1 MFKGIRWL
9 HFGLVGWLLAV
20 WLSIGLHAQSAEVP
34 FVRYT
39 TEQGLSNDVITA
51 IAKDQRGFMW
61 IGTLNGLN
69 RFDGV
74 QFKIYKRTGQANG
87 LPGNYIV
94 SNGIIPDR
102 NGYLWVSTNRG
113 LYRFD
118 PLRERGQTILL
129 PQLQDKQ
136 ADNDFIS
143 PVRFDQA
150 GMGWFSSV
158 DRLYRIDPQT
168 LQLTAYSLPYAM
180 PTSYATPM
188 PDRSGQ
194 LWLFMPGTL
203 YKFDRDTRQWT
214 YVIGK
219 NPLHST
225 GAVDVIGLFESRA
238 GQLFAQVG
246 PWGLLRYDAKT
257 NRFAKYLDRKLL
269 VTEMAETKGS
279 DGKPVFWLGGLSQ
292 LTRYEPDKNKYT
304 DFARIIDDPNSY
316 PGGITGPLYGDSLTN
331 SLWVGTTHG
340 LAILDPLALKF
351 GRQLVRVA
359 DDKELI
365 ENVQIIKQDRRN
377 DSVYWGITDKVNLF
391 RWNRQQTTLQAVPV
405 PTSIA
410 EKKSYAL
417 TQDLAGRVWVGLEN
431 GVGIYNPFNNQ
442 WQYRQDFFSDEADFN
457 ANEKKLKGQK
467 SPNNP
472 ARVGIRSLYVD
483 HQGRIWLGSGRQG
496 LFWYDSETDRIHSWP
511 INDDSGQSLGVNR
524 IQEDSRGRLWV
535 LTTRGLV
542 RISPDRNRTVRVQ
555 IKSTGRTV
563 QPSDQLQSTFLVDKA
578 GNVWLSGI
586 DFLVKADTN
595 GRVSQTY
602 TLANGLLADH
612 IFGIAEDKRGH
623 LWLAT
628 DEQLHELDPSTGR
641 FQYYS
646 KASGLLAN
654 SLFQPITQN
663 RQGEL
668 FIGAEGGFTYFR
680 PEQLRQNRVPPPVV
694 ITEVRVNNHPRA
706 LEPAQSIQL
715 APGETTVTVAFAAL
729 NYSQSSKNRYAYRL
743 IDFDDEWITTDART
757 ATYTNLAPGNYQ
769 LRIRAANNDGVWN
782 QTGTTLLIR
791 VIPAYYQTLWFK
803 LLILAVIIGAL
814 WGIYRNRQIQQQR
827 VARIRDRIAKDLHD
841 DIGSTLSSI
850 RIFSDV
856 VQTQIADVRPESV
869 PLLERI
875 SANATTLAE
884 SMQDIIWTIKARHDG
899 LDDVVSRMRE
909 FGLRLTEAKGVKFT
923 MTVTEPFPV
932 LKLNV
937 EQRRNLYLIF
947 KESVNN
953 AVKYAD
959 CTRVDVTLHVTGRQL
974 HVLIQDD
981 GQGFD
986 PATVRSG
993 NGLANLQTR
1002 AHDIRAKLDV
1012 RSAPGAGT
1020 SISLTA
1026 TLS

>member
-1 MFKGIRWL
+1 MSTGIRLLRLGWI
-9 HFGLVGWLLAV
+9 GWLLAV
-20 WLSIGLHAQSAEVP
+20 WLSVGLHAQSAEVP

-69 RFDGV
+69 RFDGL
-74 QFKIYKRTGQANG
+74 QFKIYKRTGQAKD

-94 SNGIIPDR
+94 SNGITPDR

-180 PTSYATPM
+180 PTSYATPV
-188 PDRSGQ
+188 PDRRGQ
-194 LWLFMPGTL
+194 LWLFMPGTI
-203 YKFDRDTRQWT
+203 YKFDQVTRQWT

-219 NPLHST
+219 KPLHAT
-225 GAVDVIGLFESRA
+225 GAVDVIGLFESRN
-238 GQLFAQVG
+238 GQLFAQLE
-246 PWGLLRYDAKT
+246 PWGLLHYDAKT
-257 NRFAKYLDRKLL
+257 NRFVKYLDRQLL
-269 VTEMAETKGS
+269 VTEMAEAKGA

-304 DFARIIDDPNSY
+304 DFARMTDDPNSY

-331 SLWVGTTHG
+331 ALWVGTTHG
-340 LAILDPLALKF
+340 LAIIDPLALKF

-359 DDKELI
+359 NDKELI
-365 ENVQIIKQDRRN
+365 ENVQIIKQDRHK
-377 DSVYWGITDKVNLF
+377 DPVYWGITDKVNLF
-391 RWNRQQTTLQAVPV
+391 RWNRQQADLKAIPV

-410 EKKSYAL
+410 GKKSYAL
-417 TQDLAGRVWVGLEN
+417 TQDLTGRVWVGLED
-431 GVGIYNPFNNQ
+431 GVGIYNPTTNQ
-442 WQYRQDFFSDEADFN
+442 WQYRQNFLSDEASFTTD
-457 ANEKKLKGQK
+457 KRKLSVPNSSK
-467 SPNNP
+467 SYP
-472 ARVGIRSLYVD
+472 RVSVRHLYHD
-483 HQGRIWLGSGRQG
+483 RRGRLWLGSVRQG
-496 LFWYDSETDRIHSWP
+496 LFWYDPATDQIHSWP
-511 INDDSGQSLGVNR
+511 IKGDSGRHLGVSR
-524 IQEDSRGRLWV
+524 IQEDARGRLWV
-535 LTTRGLV
+535 LTTRGLF
-542 RISPDRNRTVRVQ
+542 RISPERNHTVRLQ
-555 IKSTGRTV
+555 IKTTGRTV

-586 DFLVKADTN
+586 DFLVKADTT

-628 DEQLHELDPSTGR
+628 DEQLHELDPATGR

-646 KASGLLAN
+646 KASGLLTN

-694 ITEVRVNNHPRA
+694 ITEVRVNNHLRT

-715 APGETTVTVAFAAL
+715 APGETTLTIGFAAL
-729 NYSQSSKNRYAYRL
+729 NYSQSAKNRYAYRL
-743 IDFDDEWITTDART
+743 VDFDDEWITTDART

-803 LLILAVIIGAL
+803 LLILAVIMGAL
-814 WGIYRNRQIQQQR
+814 WGIYRNRQNQQQR
-827 VARIRDRIAKDLHD
+827 VNRIRDRIAKDLHD

-856 VQTQIADVRPESV
+856 VQAQIADIRPESV
-869 PLLERI
+869 PLLQRI

-909 FGLRLTEAKGVKFT
+909 FGLRLTEAKGITFT
-923 MTVTEPFPV
+923 MTVGEPFPV

-959 CTRVDVTLHVTGRQL
+959 CMRVDVTLTVTGRQL

-986 PATVRSG
+986 TGTVRSG

-1002 AHDIRAKLDV
+1002 AHDIRAKLNII
-1012 RSAPGAGT
+1012 SAPGAGT